1 MWTADDRFFQKETIS
16 MPAISASKIECHN
29 PNTGRKMNIDAKVYD
44 LFSKAIYHTL
54 KENKH
59 GITFTDIVSGV
70 KRCFRAKGTIFK
82 GSIEW
87 YAVTVK
93 NDMAANSVIETFTEK
108 GKKLHR
114 LRPTSV
120 SK

>member
-1 MWTADDRFFQKETIS
+1 M
-16 MPAISASKIECHN
+16 SAKSAEKVECHN
-29 PNTGRKMNIDAKVYD
+29 PNTGGKMNIDAKVYD

-59 GITFTDIVSGV
+59 AITYTDIVSGI
-70 KRCFRAKGTIFK
+70 KKCFKEKETVFK
-82 GSIEW
+82 GSTGW

-93 NDMAANSVIETFTEK
+93 NDMEAKGVIETFTEK
-108 GKKLHR
+108 GKKLHK
-114 LRPTSV
+114 LK

>member
-1 MWTADDRFFQKETIS
+1 
-16 MPAISASKIECHN
+16 MPAKLSGKIECLN
-29 PNTGRKMNIDAKVYD
+29 PNTGGSMNIDEGIYD

-54 KENKH
+54 KTNKN
-59 GITFTDIVSGV
+59 GITYTAIVSGIK
-70 KRCFRAKGTIFK
+70 KRFK
-82 GSIEW
+82 EERTLFEGSVGW

-93 NDMAANSVIETFTEK
+93 NDMVARGVIKTFAEK

-114 LRPTSV
+114 LKSTSM